1 MPRLNGCASV
11 LAALMIWVSVQAQ
24 PTAAPATAPRV
35 HTASGWVTGRQGQ
48 SHQSFLGIPYSAPP
62 VGALRWKPPQAL
74 APWRADHDATQFTPE
89 CPHVPEPGDDTPM
102 PPMSEDCLVLNVWT
116 PAADGKRRPVMV
128 FIHGG
133 AFMEGGINKEYDGTA
148 FTKRGDVVFVNFQ
161 YRIGAFGFLQLD
173 EAGGEGYAASGNL
186 GILDQIA
193 ALRWVHA
200 NIEAF
205 GGDPNNVMLFG
216 ESAGAVSVA
225 TLLSLEETEGLY
237 AKALLESPRAP
248 FVVTKPRA
256 HRLAAQLI
264 KLSGAKNFAQFKALD
279 WQGIMKAEEALFRA
293 RFEDTCFSPVL
304 DEQVIKEASQAK
316 LIAGRGVQVPTLFGT
331 NLEELKFWEKGE
343 GLPMS
348 TFSPE
353 LLTQHLKPLLGERAR
368 QVVDLYRRENVDRMP
383 AEGNIMLLSDLTFRL
398 PSIRLA
404 EARSKKSPT
413 WLYLFSYRGGEFGAG
428 HADELPWIFEEKT
441 PKGSIGTDAERRVL
455 HELMQDT
462 WITFAR
468 SGDPNHARLPAWPTY
483 EGSRRATLQFDLQTA
498 VVNDPYGALRE
509 AWDGVPFDGLTPD
522 IDAASGM
529 MTIGG
534 GGQYWHWPPEH

>member
-1 MPRLNGCASV
+1 MPTLNRCMLG
-11 LAALMIWVSVQAQ
+11 LAALLLWPWAQ
-24 PTAAPATAPRV
+24 EHARAAPAVAPRV
-35 HTASGWVTGRQGQ
+35 HTTSGWVAGKQ
-48 SHQSFLGIPYSAPP
+48 SQTFQTFLGIPYSAPP
-62 VGALRWKPPQAL
+62 VGALRWKAPQAMV
-74 APWRADHDATQFTPE
+74 AWSRDRDATQFAPE

-133 AFMEGGINKEYDGTA
+133 AFMEGGINKEYDGSALTQ
-148 FTKRGDVVFVNFQ
+148 RGDVVFVNFQ
-161 YRIGAFGFLQLD
+161 YRIGAFGFLELD
-173 EAGGEGYAASGNL
+173 EAGGETYAHSGNL

-225 TLLSLEETEGLY
+225 TLLSLDETQGLY
-237 AKALLESPRAP
+237 AKAVLESPRAP

-256 HRLAAQLI
+256 RQLAAQLV
-264 KLSGAKNFAQFKALD
+264 KLSGVKDFAQFKSLD
-279 WQGIMKAEEALFRA
+279 WQDIMKAEEALFLA

-304 DEQVIKEASQAK
+304 DGQVLKEASQAK
-316 LIAGRGVQVPTLFGT
+316 LIAGRGVHVPTVFGT

-348 TFSPE
+348 SFPLE
-353 LLTQHLKPLLGERAR
+353 LLTQHLRPLLGDRAPH
-368 QVVDLYRRENVDRMP
+368 VVDLYRRENVDRTP

-398 PSIRLA
+398 ASIRLA
-404 EARSKKSPT
+404 EARSKADPT
-413 WLYLFSYRGGEFGAG
+413 WLYLFSYRGGEYGAG

-441 PKGSIGTDAERRVL
+441 PKGSIGTEAERRVL

-462 WITFAR
+462 WIAFAR
-468 SGDPNHARLPAWPTY
+468 SSNPKHAPLPAWPNY
-483 EGSRRATLQFDLQTA
+483 DGSRRATMQFDLHTA
-498 VVNDPYGALRE
+498 VVNDPYGELRK
-509 AWDGVPFDGLTPD
+509 AWEGVPFDGLSPD

-529 MTIGG
+529 MTIAG